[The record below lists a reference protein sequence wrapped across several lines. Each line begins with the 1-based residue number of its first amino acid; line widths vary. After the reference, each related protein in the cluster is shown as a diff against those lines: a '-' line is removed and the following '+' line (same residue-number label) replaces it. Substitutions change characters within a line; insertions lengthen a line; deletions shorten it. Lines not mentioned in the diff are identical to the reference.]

1 MLSTQR
7 KAALWTL
14 YPLAAPLCGP
24 QSSSSA
30 PSIPRGAAHSRS
42 HWLRPRRK
50 SSRWRR
56 CSTWRPWGSLSRARR
71 WGAAGVGQSSASSRP
86 SSDPQRDSGG
96 GGGEGR
102 FWGPPPGRG
111 GRQGDREERGSPR
124 PGPAM
129 EVWLR
134 GVGGGEQGRFGVPH
148 PARRRWRHA
157 WGRSRK
163 PRWRPGHGC
172 RCGGRRGTGNGPVM
186 SRRGRGYSERLR
198 PQPRW
203 RLWRGRGFIEA
214 PPPLLL
220 PPPPRMGCLGTGPEN
235 GRFCPKNGP
244 LPSAYG

>member
-96 GGGEGR
+96 GG
-102 FWGPPPGRG
+102 
-111 GRQGDREERGSPR
+111 
-124 PGPAM
+124 
-129 EVWLR
+129 
-134 GVGGGEQGRFGVPH
+134 EQGRFGVPH

-203 RLWRGRGFIEA
+203 RLWRGRGFVEA
-214 PPPLLL
+214 PPPPKRIRIRDRVREGAWLL
-220 PPPPRMGCLGTGPEN
+220 
-235 GRFCPKNGP
+235 
-244 LPSAYG
+244 